1 MEARTTRR
9 PGQKGTKRL
18 LERFGDRLLF
28 VRYRYDPAG
37 RRRVTTVEL
46 IVDEQPWAPR
56 PQTALEKTTPW
67 PPDSPELV
75 ALRIERHESA
85 IRVKVKA
92 AGGKWDATRRVW
104 ILPLRRAR
112 VLGLQHRIVS
122 AGSWKVYAI
131 GNLVPDPGTRY

>member
-9 PGQKGTKRL
+9 PGQKGTKRH

-56 PQTALEKTTPW
+56 TETALEKTTPR
-67 PPDSPELV
+67 PPDLPELV

-85 IRVKVKA
+85 IRAKVKA
-92 AGGKWDATRRVW
+92 AGAKWDAVRRVW

-112 VLGLQHRIVS
+112 ALGLQERIVS
-122 AGSWKVYAI
+122 AGS
-131 GNLVPDPGTRY
+131 